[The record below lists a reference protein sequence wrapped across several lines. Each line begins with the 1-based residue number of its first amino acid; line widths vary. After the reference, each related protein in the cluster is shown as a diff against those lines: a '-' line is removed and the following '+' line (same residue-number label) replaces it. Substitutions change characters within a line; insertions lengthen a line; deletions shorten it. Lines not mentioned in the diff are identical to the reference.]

1 MLFLYLRRNR
11 RLQTSSVSF
20 DEKTNRTFWEEKNHH
35 RQLYAQLPERIK
47 RAVLAQIPRD
57 LLASSK
63 TNKKTVVAVA
73 LSGGV
78 DSFVSAWLLKNALQA
93 AAVGEK
99 GENIKL
105 KAILMKNWDEREETN
120 SECLFDADRRSAKKL
135 AKYLSMDLY
144 EVDFCREYWQ
154 SVFSPFTESVERGET
169 PNPDVWCNREIK
181 FGKLLEY
188 VKEEEIGAK
197 YLVTGHYAEIWRE
210 YGDDNIEQSS
220 SSSSSLK
227 RIELRRSK
235 DETKDQTYFL
245 ASVPSKALESVIF
258 PLAKLRKAED
268 VIELIARD
276 LLGNVA
282 NVLDRKSSA
291 GICFVGKKRNF
302 SDFVH
307 EYVQRDPA
315 WFVDVE
321 CITEENSSLIE
332 KNSIGCSSNS
342 SRSSSSR
349 SSSSSGISSGGS
361 ERGGLEGKGDSNTID
376 EKYILGECES
386 VHSVTAGQRARIGG
400 LPKPYFVV
408 GKSTEEKGSSKVYV
422 CEGGDHPAL
431 LTNWCV
437 IKDIRFV
444 HEDDTDALNSSQQV
458 RVKTRYASP
467 LVPATIGIPPPPSNA
482 ASSSSRQQ
490 QQQQKVSLFC
500 RSAYEKATTTPS
512 PSSPSTTAKSSSP
525 SSSSPPL
532 LQITFASPEKAVS
545 IGQAVVMYHHS
556 TSRVLGVGS
565 VAYHGRT
572 VFEEE
577 KEEEQ
582 QRRQKRQ
589 SEKKNDDDKE
599 S

>member
-1 MLFLYLRRNR
+1 M
-11 RLQTSSVSF
+11 
-20 DEKTNRTFWEEKNHH
+20 
-35 RQLYAQLPERIK
+35 
-47 RAVLAQIPRD
+47 AQIPRD

-135 AKYLSMDLY
+135 ANYLSMDLH

-154 SVFSPFTESVERGET
+154 SVFSPFTESVGRGET

-181 FGKLLEY
+181 FGKLLEH
-188 VKEEEIGAK
+188 VKGEEIGAK
-197 YLVTGHYAEIWRE
+197 YLMTGHYAEIWRE
-210 YGDDNIEQSS
+210 YGDDNIEQL
-220 SSSSSLK
+220 SSSLK
-227 RIELRRSK
+227 RIELRRAK

-245 ASVPSKALESVIF
+245 ASVPSKALQSVIF

-321 CITEENSSLIE
+321 CITEENSLLIE
-332 KNSIGCSSNS
+332 NSSIGGSSSSS

-437 IKDIRFV
+437 IKDIHFV
-444 HEDDTDALNSSQQV
+444 HGDDTDALNSSQQV

-467 LVPATIGIPPPPSNA
+467 LVSATIGIPPP
-482 ASSSSRQQ
+482 

-500 RSAYEKATTTPS
+500 RSAYEKATTTTAS
-512 PSSPSTTAKSSSP
+512 PSSPSTAAKSSSP
-525 SSSSPPL
+525 PSSSPPL
-532 LQITFASPEKAVS
+532 LQITFVSPEKAVS

-577 KEEEQ
+577 LKEE
-582 QRRQKRQ
+582 QRRKQRQ

-599 S
+599 SYTSKRVVKES

>member
-1 MLFLYLRRNR
+1 M
-11 RLQTSSVSF
+11 
-20 DEKTNRTFWEEKNHH
+20 
-35 RQLYAQLPERIK
+35 
-47 RAVLAQIPRD
+47 
-57 LLASSK
+57 
-63 TNKKTVVAVA
+63 AVA